1 MVPETDS
8 TPFPTGKELCFKTDK
23 NKRFPS
29 MAEHKSSKII
39 PFRKVKSYSN
49 LLFIKKRFCF
59 FPDSFLKKHP
69 ANKINRTQTK
79 PSFPSVD
86 MAAASPSTSPIKH
99 TNKGLRIHCTSYYI
113 IYSSSV
119 SILIAIFSCTSSSW
133 DRLKKELEW
142 RYICVDK
149 SFRFKKR
156 KQSWV
161 RTEVNFWTT
170 KELEN
175 ELTDFPALIGLD
187 GEDED
192 VRFEIMWEGKEG
204 DCPFYKPYT
213 EFYIKEGDNYKKNL
227 EVGTLI
233 LQAERK
239 WKRDGGEKK
248 WRKRKAWKTVGGN
261 YKEAK

>member
-1 MVPETDS
+1 MPIFERKTLFFFGDYRNLPET
-8 TPFPTGKELCFKTDK
+8 ELQSPGPDNRSLHQILPDLWDFGSLV
-23 NKRFPS
+23 RFPG

-119 SILIAIFSCTSSSW
+119 SILIAIFSCTSSSFSSTIFLS
-133 DRLKKELEW
+133 LKE
-142 RYICVDK
+142 
-149 SFRFKKR
+149 
-156 KQSWV
+156 
-161 RTEVNFWTT
+161 
-170 KELEN
+170 
-175 ELTDFPALIGLD
+175 
-187 GEDED
+187 
-192 VRFEIMWEGKEG
+192 
-204 DCPFYKPYT
+204 
-213 EFYIKEGDNYKKNL
+213 
-227 EVGTLI
+227 
-233 LQAERK
+233 
-239 WKRDGGEKK
+239 
-248 WRKRKAWKTVGGN
+248 
-261 YKEAK
+261 

>member
-1 MVPETDS
+1 MKGIIRIAGFEYRGFSYVYWNLYVVKEIVRKIKKEIGGTAI
-8 TPFPTGKELCFKTDK
+8 THFKPFFRIGKDIY
-23 NKRFPS
+23 R
-29 MAEHKSSKII
+29 
-39 PFRKVKSYSN
+39 VDY
-49 LLFIKKRFCF
+49 LFI
-59 FPDSFLKKHP
+59 
-69 ANKINRTQTK
+69 
-79 PSFPSVD
+79 
-86 MAAASPSTSPIKH
+86 
-99 TNKGLRIHCTSYYI
+99 
-113 IYSSSV
+113 
-119 SILIAIFSCTSSSW
+119 SCTSSSW

-142 RYICVDK
+142 RYVCVDK
-149 SFRFKKR
+149 SFKFNKR

-175 ELTDFPALIGLD
+175 ELTDFPALIGLA
-187 GEDED
+187 GENED

-213 EFYIKEGDNYKKNL
+213 EFEVKGGDNYKKNL
-227 EVGTLI
+227 EAGTRI

-261 YKEAK
+261 YKEV